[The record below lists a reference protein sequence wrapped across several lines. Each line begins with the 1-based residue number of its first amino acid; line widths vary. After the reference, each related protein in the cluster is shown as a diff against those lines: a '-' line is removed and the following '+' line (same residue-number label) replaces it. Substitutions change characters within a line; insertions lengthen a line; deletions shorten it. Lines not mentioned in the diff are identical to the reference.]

1 MRLCC
6 ALGLALLSAAWAQ
19 QGGDGDI
26 QSMLGRISEEAEV
39 FAHSARAVLSEE
51 TLRQRTRKAPLRF
64 LPRVGEAATKPSKEE
79 FLTREIVSEYG
90 YSAFKDAPAALHE
103 FRTVT
108 SVDGRKIAAPD
119 KARRTLTMGVTSA
132 DDGVKKQ
139 MLRDFEK
146 HGLIGAATDFG
157 QVILL
162 FSKRR
167 LADYDFE
174 IKGRDRIGADTATV
188 IAFRQKGGPESL
200 TVFAH
205 NAALRNTLQ
214 GFIWVRMPDHLPLR
228 VRLLTS
234 RKEGVFIVNTEGTVD
249 YAMSAHGC
257 IMPVAVVHRDTVG
270 DKLMTENIFQYTPFR
285 KFGAETEL
293 KFDTP

>member
-6 ALGLALLSAAWAQ
+6 ALGLVLLSTARAQ
-19 QGGDGDI
+19 QAGDL
-26 QSMLGRISEEAEV
+26 QSMLGRVSEEAEV

-51 TLRQRTRKAPLRF
+51 TLRQRTRKTPVRF
-64 LPRVGEAATKPSKEE
+64 LPRVGEAATKPPKEE

-90 YSAFKDAPAALHE
+90 YSSFKDSPAALHE

-108 SVDGRKIAAPD
+108 SVDGHKVAGVE
-119 KARRTLTMGVTSA
+119 KARHALTLGMSA
-132 DDGVKKQ
+132 SDTVKQ
-139 MLRDFEK
+139 QLLRDFEK

-157 QVILL
+157 QLILL
-162 FSKRR
+162 FGKRR
-167 LADYDFE
+167 LANYDFE
-174 IKGRDRIGADTATV
+174 IKGQDRIGADTAIV
-188 IAFRQKGGPESL
+188 IAFRQKAGPDSL

-205 NAALRNTLQ
+205 NAALRNTLM
-214 GFIWVRMPDHLPLR
+214 GFIWVRIPDYLPLR
-228 VRLLTS
+228 IRLLSS

-257 IMPVAVVHRDTVG
+257 ILPAAVVHRDMVG

-285 KFGAETEL
+285 KFGAESEL